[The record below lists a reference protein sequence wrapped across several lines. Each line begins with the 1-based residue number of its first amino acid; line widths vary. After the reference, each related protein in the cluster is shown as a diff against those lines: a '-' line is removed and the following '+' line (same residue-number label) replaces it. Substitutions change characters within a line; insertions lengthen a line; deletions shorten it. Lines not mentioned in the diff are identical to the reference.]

1 MGTTLAT
8 APTAPDTI
16 KPVAAPQAGY
26 VETALSEY
34 LLEKLPNGVTLAVKR
49 QPDRGMAVARILLAS
64 DGSVRD
70 ESEAGYAAL
79 ALDLAASGA
88 TGTTEGSVEATVSE
102 AGGSISLSLED
113 YDDVSME
120 LVCPSDKLSG
130 LLGLVARS
138 LASPSFAETDFDPT
152 LRQARIAERREA
164 GDPLARAETEIRS
177 DLFKGHAYGLP
188 PGGTL
193 GSLATATPER
203 IARFWSDSFGADRL
217 SVVAVADIEPARLA
231 SSLASSFGSIPG
243 GGSSLGRTAQKPPPL
258 PLHPWFKAVALSA
271 IPGSV
276 LLRGE
281 FGAPEESSADYPALA
296 VALLMLDDLVLENL
310 RAGRVSASGAWTDLS
325 AAAAPAAS
333 ISVYRTEEPAAAK
346 AAIDAAISEL
356 AAGRCLGATV
366 AQSLDSYKSRAIVA
380 LYSGGASPEGMA
392 ALIARDLAAG
402 GDGTAVFR
410 AAGRIRGVSADDV
423 VRVARERLLD
433 GPSAWIAVGDPALV
447 RGLRDGDF
455 VRVAD
460 RP

>member
-1 MGTTLAT
+1 
-8 APTAPDTI
+8 
-16 KPVAAPQAGY
+16 
-26 VETALSEY
+26 
-34 LLEKLPNGVTLAVKR
+34 
-49 QPDRGMAVARILLAS
+49 MAVARILLAL

-88 TGTTEGSVEATVSE
+88 TGTAEGSVEAMVSA

-130 LLGLVARS
+130 LLGLVARA
-138 LASPSFAETDFDPT
+138 LASPSFAETDFYPT

-193 GSLATATPER
+193 SSLATATRER

-217 SVVAVADIEPARLA
+217 SVVAVADVEPERLA

-243 GGSSLGRTAQKPPPL
+243 GGFGLGPTAEKLPPL
-258 PLHPWFKAVALSA
+258 PLHPWFKTVALSA

-296 VALLMLDDLVLENL
+296 VALLMLEDLVLENL

-333 ISVYRTEEPAAAK
+333 ISVYRTGEPAAAK

-356 AAGRCLGATV
+356 AAGRCLDATV

-410 AAGRIRGVSADDV
+410 AAGRIRGVSAEDV
-423 VRVARERLLD
+423 VRVARERLLE

-447 RGLRDGDF
+447 RNLRESDF
-455 VRVAD
+455 VRIAD